1 MTPSMTSD
9 LAYLKD
15 LAEAGQNAPLLGG
28 RFLAWWGGLASV
40 AYVGHFLIASGF
52 AGLEP
57 VAFAYMWSGFMLLG
71 LAGQFLMARSFPASK
86 PGAASTGNKVS
97 QTIWMAGGIVLFA
110 FFAGVIIKSIL
121 QGQADIG
128 FVWSVP
134 LVLAVYGLSQ
144 LTAGLLANAR
154 PLILAGWGA
163 IIGVG
168 VAAIFTGSNA
178 IWIVGAVTAALT
190 VFLPGLILMRGE
202 PAETV

>member
-57 VAFAYMWSGFMLLG
+57 VALAYMWSGFMLLG
-71 LAGQFLMARSFPASK
+71 LGGQVMMARTFPASK
-86 PGAASTGNKVS
+86 PGAASLGNKVS
-97 QTIWMAGGIVLFA
+97 QTVWMAGGMALFS
-110 FFAGVIIKSIL
+110 FFAGVVLKSVFE
-121 QGQADIG
+121 GQASIG
-128 FVWSVP
+128 FIWSVP
-134 LVLAVYGLSQ
+134 VVLAVYGLCQ

-168 VAAIFTGSNA
+168 VAAVFSGSNA

-190 VFLPGLILMRGE
+190 VFLPGLLLMRGE

>member
-40 AYVGHFLIASGF
+40 AYVGHYLIAIGF
-52 AGLEP
+52 AGLQP
-57 VAFAYMWSGFMLLG
+57 AALAYMWSGFMLLG
-71 LAGQFLMARSFPASK
+71 FAGQFLMARAFPASK
-86 PGAASTGNKVS
+86 PGAASLGNKVS
-97 QTIWMAGGIVLFA
+97 STIWMGGGMVLFS
-110 FFAGVIIKSIL
+110 FFAGVVLKSVIA
-121 QGQADIG
+121 GQASIG
-128 FVWSVP
+128 FIWSVP
-134 LVLAVYGLSQ
+134 IVLAVYGLCQ
-144 LTAGLLANAR
+144 LTAGLLSNTR
-154 PLILAGWGA
+154 PLVLAGWGA

-168 VAAIFTGSNA
+168 IAAAFTGSNT
-178 IWIVGAVTAALT
+178 IWLIGAVTVALT